1 MKVKF
6 IAIAAL
12 GPARQIGLNGCLP
25 WSIPEE
31 YQHYVDTV
39 KGQYV
44 LVGRKNFELHGSDVA
59 GALPLV
65 LSRTPFTHP
74 KALVFGSMSSVVDY
88 ADEMGIEKIY
98 VIGGGEV
105 YNLSL
110 PYLSE
115 FLCSVVD
122 YEGPADTYFPEYM
135 YYEWE
140 MVRQEVF
147 DRWSLYHMRKRPD
160 F

>member
-12 GPARQIGLNGCLP
+12 GKNREIGLNGKLP
-25 WSIPEE
+25 WDLPDE
-31 YQHYVDTV
+31 YQHFKNTV

-44 LVGRKNFELHGSDVA
+44 LVGRKNFELHGSDVE
-59 GALPLV
+59 GAMPLV
-65 LSRTPFTHP
+65 LTRQPYSHP
-74 KALVFGSMSSVVDY
+74 NAVVFSSMNGVMEY
-88 ADEMGIEKIY
+88 AEDMDIKTIY
-98 VIGGGEV
+98 VIGGGEI

-115 FLCSVVD
+115 FFCSIVD

-135 YYEWE
+135 FYEWE
-140 MVRQEVF
+140 ILNQEIH
-147 DRWSLYHMRKRPD
+147 DQWTMYHMRKRPD